1 MSSRRTTLRTL
12 RAALPGAGVLADEGV
27 SAAGSPESVR
37 DKKFSS
43 AREKKVLAHL
53 GKVSSRASQG
63 AAACC
68 FVLCSGAAPC

>member
-1 MSSRRTTLRTL
+1 MSSRRTALRTL

-43 AREKKVLAHL
+43 AREKKKVLAHV

-63 AAACC
+63 AAAC
-68 FVLCSGAAPC
+68 

>member
-12 RAALPGAGVLADEGV
+12 RAALPGAGALADEGIIRGAAMGV

-43 AREKKVLAHL
+43 AREKKKVLAHV

-63 AAACC
+63 AAAC
-68 FVLCSGAAPC
+68 